1 LSTAAP
7 VAASNKSNATPPQQ
21 QGVGYAVSRPA
32 GKCAA
37 SGRDI
42 APGDKFM
49 ALVRE
54 TPLGLERLDYH
65 LDAWPSV
72 DKSDA
77 LANWLTVMPQPD
89 QVKKKPFVD
98 DEILLSLF
106 ERLADA
112 QEELKL
118 HFRFVLG
125 LILMRKRLL
134 AYETTDKSPEGDEIW
149 TLKPKGRD
157 DRLRMLNPKLTED
170 QVKAVSAQLGEIMNE
185 EL

>member
-7 VAASNKSNATPPQQ
+7 AKGNQQPNAT
-21 QGVGYAVSRPA
+21 VGYSVSRPG

-37 SGRDI
+37 TGRDI

-49 ALVRE
+49 ALVKE
-54 TPLGLERLDYH
+54 TPLGLERLDFT
-65 LDAWPSV
+65 LEGWEQA
-72 DKSDA
+72 DKTDT
-77 LANWLTVMPQPD
+77 LAYWQAVMPQPD

-98 DEILLSLF
+98 DEILVGLF
-106 ERLADA
+106 ERLAQTA
-112 QEELKL
+112 EENKL

-134 AYETTDKSPEGDEIW
+134 VYETTEVVEGVESW
-149 TLKPKGRD
+149 TMKVKGRD
-157 DRLRMLNPKLTED
+157 DRLKMVNPKLTED